1 MQRRVEE
8 MWERFCEM
16 KKMGKEGR
24 EGETG
29 VAEAFE
35 RTTSVSS
42 GAGAT
47 AIRSGD
53 G

>member
-29 VAEAFE
+29 VVEAFE
-35 RTTSVSS
+35 RTTSASS
-42 GAGAT
+42 GEGLS
-47 AIRSGD
+47 AI
-53 G
+53 